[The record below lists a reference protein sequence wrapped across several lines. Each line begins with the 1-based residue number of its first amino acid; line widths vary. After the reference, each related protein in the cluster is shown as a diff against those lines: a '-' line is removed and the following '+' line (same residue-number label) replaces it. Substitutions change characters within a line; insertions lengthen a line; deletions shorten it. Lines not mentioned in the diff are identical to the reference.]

1 MAQFKVIP
9 PETGTESLC
18 GAEGQPEAWGLQW
31 RLHEGSGLHSHCIA
45 SVNAASAEQHE
56 TNYRSS
62 QWGKYLTPAPSPS
75 PTIPPVSQHYLQTRL
90 QKPGLYFLSFF
101 FFFKK
106 KKVDESLILKN
117 CAIQQTNFLFCLLSL
132 LIYRTQL
139 NIIEAGSWFAVWAI
153 WRRISFFVI
162 MPRRRLERINKKD
175 LLN

>member
-1 MAQFKVIP
+1 MIP

-56 TNYRSS
+56 MNYCSS
-62 QWGKYLTPAPSPS
+62 QLGKSLTPAPSPS
-75 PTIPPVSQHYLQTRL
+75 PNNPSSLPALFANQVAKAR
-90 QKPGLYFLSFF
+90 LYFLSFF

-106 KKVDESLILKN
+106 KKVDEPLILKN

-162 MPRRRLERINKKD
+162 MPRRRLKRINRKD